1 MIYSLTGKVIY
12 ADLTSVVIECSGVG
26 FRCFTSATSLRD
38 VDPGEETTLYTY
50 MAVKEDAIDLY
61 GFSTEFELDWFKNL
75 ISVTGVGPK
84 AALAILSALTPDR
97 LILSIS
103 AGDAKAITKAQGVG
117 NKIAQR
123 VILELKDKAKTSVTS
138 SNELSDDFGGLDEVA
153 SGDNTSEAV
162 AALTMLGYSQ
172 TDAAVAVN
180 KLDRTLPVEQLIK
193 QALKLL
199 SRQV

>member
-1 MIYSLTGKVIY
+1 MLYSLRGKVIY

-26 FRCFTSATSLRD
+26 FRCFTS
-38 VDPGEETTLYTY
+38 ETTLQDVDNNQETTLFTY
-50 MAVKEDAIDLY
+50 LNVREDAMELY
-61 GFSTEFELDWFKNL
+61 GFSTQFELDWFKNL
-75 ISVTGVGPK
+75 IGVTGVGPK
-84 AALAILSALTPDR
+84 AAIAILSVLTPEK

-123 VILELKDKAKTSVTS
+123 VILELKDKAKTFASSSSALGEDYTS
-138 SNELSDDFGGLDEVA
+138 IDEV
-153 SGDNTSEAV
+153 SHGDNTSQAV

-172 TDAAVAVN
+172 TDASVAVS
-180 KLDRTLPVEQLIK
+180 KLDRSLSVEELIK
-193 QALKLL
+193 GALKLL

>member
-1 MIYSLTGKVIY
+1 MLYSLRGKVIY

-26 FRCFTSATSLRD
+26 FRCFTS
-38 VDPGEETTLYTY
+38 ETTLQDVDNNQETTLFTY
-50 MAVKEDAIDLY
+50 LNVREDAMELY
-61 GFSTEFELDWFKNL
+61 GFSKQFELDWFKNL
-75 ISVTGVGPK
+75 IGVTGVGPK
-84 AALAILSALTPDR
+84 AAIAILSVLTPEK

-123 VILELKDKAKTSVTS
+123 VILELKDKAKTFASTS
-138 SNELSDDFGGLDEVA
+138 NALGEDYTSIDEV
-153 SGDNTSEAV
+153 SHGDNTSQAV

-172 TDAAVAVN
+172 TDASVAVS
-180 KLDRTLPVEQLIK
+180 KLDRSLSVEELIK
-193 QALKLL
+193 GALKLL

>member
-138 SNELSDDFGGLDEVA
+138 SNELSNDFGGLDEVT

>member
-123 VILELKDKAKTSVTS
+123 VILELKDKAKTSATS
-138 SNELSDDFGGLDEVA
+138 SNELSDDFGGLDEVS

>member
-1 MIYSLTGKVIY
+1 MLYSLRGKVIY

-26 FRCFTSATSLRD
+26 FRCFTS
-38 VDPGEETTLYTY
+38 ETTLQDVDNNQETTLFTY
-50 MAVKEDAIDLY
+50 LNVREDAMELY
-61 GFSTEFELDWFKNL
+61 GFSTQFELDWFKNL
-75 ISVTGVGPK
+75 IGVTGVGPK
-84 AALAILSALTPDR
+84 AAIAILSVLTPEK

-123 VILELKDKAKTSVTS
+123 VILELKDKAKTFASTS
-138 SNELSDDFGGLDEVA
+138 NALGEDYASIDEV
-153 SGDNTSEAV
+153 SHGDNTSQAV

-172 TDAAVAVN
+172 TDASVAVS
-180 KLDRTLPVEQLIK
+180 KLDRSLSVEELIK
-193 QALKLL
+193 GALKLL

>member
-1 MIYSLTGKVIY
+1 MIYSLRGKVIN

-26 FRCFTSATSLRD
+26 FRCFTSETTLRD
-38 VDPGEETTLYTY
+38 IDSNVETTLYTY
-50 MAVKEDAIDLY
+50 LNVREDAMELY
-61 GFSTEFELDWFKNL
+61 GFSTQFELDWFKNL
-75 ISVTGVGPK
+75 IGVTGVGPK
-84 AALAILSALTPDR
+84 ASIAILSVLTPEK

-123 VILELKDKAKTSVTS
+123 VILELKDKAKTFASTS
-138 SNELSDDFGGLDEVA
+138 NVLGEDYASIDEV
-153 SGDNTSEAV
+153 SQGDNTSQAV

-172 TDAAVAVN
+172 TDASVAVS
-180 KLDRTLPVEQLIK
+180 KLDRSLSVEELIK
-193 QALKLL
+193 GALKLL